1 MNVRDAL
8 RGHRMTRAFDGTELV
23 EAQLVGLCEDALRA
37 PTAGH
42 SRGVD
47 AIVLAGTAG
56 VRRYLHVAT
65 DPTWRA
71 GSTKAE
77 GLGRAGGAVLVV
89 CEPSAYASRYAAPD
103 KVGSGLDDVAA
114 WPVPYWFGD
123 AAFATMALLLLAEE
137 AGLAGCFLGAF
148 RNEPD
153 VLADVGAPRGRRLFG
168 AVLLG
173 HAASVQSRS
182 SSLDRDGP
190 SRADRVVRGGY
201 PRD

>member
-47 AIVLAGTAG
+47 AIVLAGTSG
-56 VRRYLHVAT
+56 VRRYLHVVC
-65 DPTWRA
+65 DP
-71 GSTKAE
+71 G
-77 GLGRAGGAVLVV
+77 
-89 CEPSAYASRYAAPD
+89 AYASRYAAPD